1 MAFFF
6 VQMADPQFGMF
17 AFFSGLTDE
26 EVEERRSRQ
35 LFVRKA
41 PKKITGFADESRLYT
56 QAIEATNRMKPA
68 FVAMCGDMVHDPSD
82 QSQLDELFR
91 ITDMLDDDIP
101 IYWVSGNHDVGDAPT
116 PESLA
121 LYRERFGPD
130 NFSFDHD
137 GCHFAV
143 INSSVC
149 SNPVNVP
156 NEWENIVQFL
166 KDDLSRA
173 RADGCNNIIL
183 LVHHPW
189 FLEDADEGDGYF
201 VIPRDRRKVIL
212 DILHEHDASA
222 VFAGHWHR
230 NNYAEDGKLLMVV
243 TGAVGYPLGDDPS
256 GLRVV
261 KVDGAAVTHQ
271 YYAMDD
277 LPDSIE
283 L

>member
-1 MAFFF
+1 
-6 VQMADPQFGMF
+6 MADPQFGMF
-17 AFFSGLTDE
+17 AFFSELTDE
-26 EVEERRSRQ
+26 EIEERRSRQ

-68 FVAMCGDMVHDPSD
+68 FVAMCGDMVHDSSD

-101 IYWVSGNHDVGDAPT
+101 MYWVSGNHDVGEAPT
-116 PESLA
+116 SESLA

-137 GCHFAV
+137 GCHFTV

-149 SNPVNVP
+149 YNPKNVP
-156 NEWENIVQFL
+156 DEWEGVVQFL
-166 KDDLSRA
+166 KDDLGKA
-173 RADGCNNIIL
+173 RTGGCNNIIL
-183 LVHHPW
+183 LVHYPL
-189 FLEDADEGDGYF
+189 FLVDADEDDNYF
-201 VIPRDRRKVIL
+201 VIPRERRRVIL

-230 NNYAEDGKLLMVV
+230 NNYAEDGDLQMVV
-243 TGAVGYPLGDDPS
+243 TGAIGYPLGADPS

-261 KVDGAAVTHQ
+261 KVDGEAVTHK

-277 LPDSIE
+277 LPDSID

>member
-1 MAFFF
+1 MSFFF

-17 AFFSGLTDE
+17 AFFSTLTDE
-26 EVEERRSRQ
+26 EVEERRRRQ

-41 PKKITGFADESRLYT
+41 PEIITGFADESRLYT
-56 QAIEATNRMKPA
+56 LAIEATNRLKPA
-68 FVAMCGDMVHDPSD
+68 FVAMCGDMVNDPKD
-82 QSQLDELFR
+82 QNQLDELFR
-91 ITDMLDDDIP
+91 ITAMLQDDIP
-101 IYWVSGNHDVGDAPT
+101 IHWVSGNHDVGDAPT
-116 PESLA
+116 TESLA

-137 GCHFAV
+137 GCHFVV

-149 SNPVNVP
+149 YNPENVP
-156 NEWENIVQFL
+156 DEWESIVQFL
-166 KDDLSRA
+166 KDDLSTA
-173 RADGCNNIIL
+173 RANGSEDIIL
-183 LVHHPW
+183 FTHHPL
-189 FLEDADEGDGYF
+189 FLERADEGDGYF

-212 DILHEHDASA
+212 DILHEHDVSS
-222 VFAGHWHR
+222 VFAGHLHR
-230 NNYAEDGKLLMVV
+230 NNYAEDGKLQMVV

-261 KVDGAAVTHQ
+261 KVRGDGVTHK

-277 LPDSIE
+277 LPDSIA

>member
-1 MAFFF
+1 MSFCF
-6 VQMADPQFGMF
+6 VLMADPQFGMF

-26 EVEERRSRQ
+26 EVEDRRRRQ
-35 LFVRKA
+35 LFVHKA
-41 PKKITGFADESRLYT
+41 PKKITGFADETRLYT
-56 QAIEATNRMKPA
+56 QAIEATNRLKPA
-68 FVAMCGDMVHDPSD
+68 FVVMCGDMIHDISD

-91 ITDMLDDDIP
+91 ITSMLDDDIP
-101 IYWVSGNHDVGDAPT
+101 IYWVSGNHDVGEAPT

-121 LYRERFGPD
+121 LYRKRFGPD
-130 NFSFDHD
+130 NFSFDHA

-149 SNPVNVP
+149 YNPENVP
-156 NEWENIVQFL
+156 DEWEGLVQFL
-166 KDDLSRA
+166 KNDLREA
-173 RADGCNNIIL
+173 RANGCNDIIL
-183 LVHHPW
+183 FLHHPL
-189 FLEDADEGDGYF
+189 FLEHADEGDGYF
-201 VIPRDRRKVIL
+201 VIQRERRRVIL
-212 DILHEHDASA
+212 DILHEHDTSA

-230 NNYAEDGKLLMVV
+230 NNYAEDGKLQMVV

-261 KVDGAAVTHQ
+261 KIEGDDVTHQ

-277 LPDSIE
+277 IPTSIE